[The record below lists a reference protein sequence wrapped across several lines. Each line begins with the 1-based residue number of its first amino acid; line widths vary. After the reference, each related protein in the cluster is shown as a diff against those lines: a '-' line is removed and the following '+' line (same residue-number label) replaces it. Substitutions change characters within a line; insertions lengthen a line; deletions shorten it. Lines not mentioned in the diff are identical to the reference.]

1 VSTEKDRNVFE
12 RIFDVAI
19 QLAEEGGY
27 DNVRQR
33 DVAARAGVALG
44 TLYKRFRSKED
55 ILSAALARETEKLER
70 RIEKGPVKGDTAED
84 RLVTFY
90 TVLTK
95 ALTRRPHFARAV
107 LRAMASGQPEVARH
121 VVAYQGRM
129 NGLIIAAMRGVSSL
143 SYGDAAADP
152 VTERE
157 QTLALLLQ
165 QNWFASLIGWS
176 AGLHSQTAVLEHVRT
191 AARLY
196 LKAMDMEAKEAAKE
210 ARDQKEPRP
219 VKAAGSTR

>member
-1 VSTEKDRNVFE
+1 MKIEKDINE

-19 QLAEEGGY
+19 ELAEEGGY

-55 ILSAALARETEKLER
+55 ILSAALERDTAKLER
-70 RIEKGPVKGDTAED
+70 KLEKSPVKGETVEE
-84 RLVTFY
+84 RLIAFFAIVTR
-90 TVLTK
+90 
-95 ALTRRPHFARAV
+95 ALCRRPHYARAV
-107 LRAMASGQPEVARH
+107 VRAMASGQPEVARN
-121 VVAYQGRM
+121 VLAYQGRM
-129 NGLIIAAMRGVSSL
+129 NGLVLAAMRGVPRI
-143 SYGDAAADP
+143 SYGDAAASP
-152 VTERE
+152 PSERE

-176 AGLHSQTAVLEHVRT
+176 AGLHSQTEVIEHVRV

-196 LKAMDMEAKEAAKE
+196 LKAMEAE
-210 ARDQKEPRP
+210 QKQR
-219 VKAAGSTR
+219 

>member
-1 VSTEKDRNVFE
+1 VTSDKREADKRDIFD

-19 QLAEEGGY
+19 ALAEEGGY

-55 ILSAALARETEKLER
+55 ILSAALERETEKLER
-70 RIEKGPVKGDTAED
+70 KIEKGPVQGGSVED
-84 RLVTFY
+84 RLVAFY
-90 TVLTK
+90 SMLTR
-95 ALTRRPHFARAV
+95 ALIRRPHFARAV
-107 LRAMASGQPEVARH
+107 LRAMASGQPEVAKH

-129 NGLIIAAMRGVSSL
+129 NGLIIAAMRGVGRL
-143 SYGDAAADP
+143 SYGDAAVAP
-152 VTERE
+152 PTERE

-176 AGLHSQTAVLEHVRT
+176 AGTHSQTAILEHVRT

-196 LKAMDMEAKEAAKE
+196 LKALDLEEKEQKKETKASARAA
-210 ARDQKEPRP
+210 ASR
-219 VKAAGSTR
+219 S